1 MKKRSVLFIACI
13 LMIAIL
19 SLMFTGCSDSN
30 TAGESATNET
40 NEGKNNTTNESDTNS
55 SENTEELTED
65 DIVFPLSEPVTFTM
79 LYRDHP
85 AYPYSEDWILWE
97 EIEKR
102 TNVTLDL
109 TIVPMSDYEQK
120 RNLLISSGEA
130 PEIIP
135 STYPGQETAYVPSG
149 AIIPVSDYVHLMPN
163 FSHKIEAWG
172 IEENLRNITQKDGKY
187 YILPGLREIV
197 VGEYS
202 LAIRTDI
209 FEEHNIPIPDS
220 YDDLYNA
227 LKQLKQ
233 IYPDTYPFSDRW
245 EGNSLLNQAATNFG
259 VNAGWGAGNGL
270 RYDENKDEF
279 YFYPT
284 TDDYKEFLAYF
295 NKLVEEGLLDPESFT
310 QEDEV
315 AVNQKFAMGKS
326 FVISTNTQE
335 VISMRNKMNE
345 TLGEGNFKV
354 DIIPPLAGPKG
365 RIVISDKLDNGI
377 IISSNALENPN
388 FEVLMKFVDWLWYS
402 EEGQILTKWGV
413 EGVTFTKEGDEYKVM
428 PGLKFTALG
437 INAEDE
443 EAKDLRNDFGMNNGV
458 FVFSMYNGSKE
469 LMYSYMTEE
478 ARELTKA
485 VNELSTFRNPD
496 PPVLMDEAQ
505 REEHTMLT
513 QALMDYVKQM
523 TLQFIV
529 GEADLETQWD
539 AFVNE
544 CKAKGADTLVQMTN
558 DIYKS
563 N

>member
-1 MKKRSVLFIACI
+1 M
-13 LMIAIL
+13 
-19 SLMFTGCSDSN
+19 
-30 TAGESATNET
+30 
-40 NEGKNNTTNESDTNS
+40 
-55 SENTEELTED
+55 
-65 DIVFPLSEPVTFTM
+65 
-79 LYRDHP
+79 
-85 AYPYSEDWILWE
+85 
-97 EIEKR
+97 
-102 TNVTLDL
+102 
-109 TIVPMSDYEQK
+109 
-120 RNLLISSGEA
+120 
-130 PEIIP
+130 
-135 STYPGQETAYVPSG
+135 
-149 AIIPVSDYVHLMPN
+149 
-163 FSHKIEAWG
+163 
-172 IEENLRNITQKDGKY
+172 
-187 YILPGLREIV
+187 
-197 VGEYS
+197 
-202 LAIRTDI
+202 
-209 FEEHNIPIPDS
+209 
-220 YDDLYNA
+220 
-227 LKQLKQ
+227 
-233 IYPDTYPFSDRW
+233 
-245 EGNSLLNQAATNFG
+245 
-259 VNAGWGAGNGL
+259 
-270 RYDENKDEF
+270 
-279 YFYPT
+279 
-284 TDDYKEFLAYF
+284 
-295 NKLVEEGLLDPESFT
+295 DPESFT

-365 RIVISDKLDNGI
+365 RIASSNKLDNGI

-458 FVFSMYNGSKE
+458 FVFSMYNGHKE

-485 VNELSTFRNPD
+485 VNELSTFINPD